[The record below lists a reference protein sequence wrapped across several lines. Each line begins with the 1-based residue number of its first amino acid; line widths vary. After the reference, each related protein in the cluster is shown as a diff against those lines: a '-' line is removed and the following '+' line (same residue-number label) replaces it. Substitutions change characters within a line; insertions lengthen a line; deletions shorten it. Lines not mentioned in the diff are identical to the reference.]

1 MALVARVSGDYPQ
14 ARRHLGKA
22 LGVAG
27 HVRDY
32 ETFMF
37 QMIMVLATAL
47 LLAKAG
53 QTKRAVELYAVAT
66 RYPLMANSRLVEDL
80 AGRQLAAVA
89 ARLPADVATAAQQ
102 GGHDGD
108 LETALDDLVAELE
121 V

>member
-14 ARRHLGKA
+14 ARRHLGEA

-47 LLAKAG
+47 LLADVG
-53 QTKRAVELYAVAT
+53 QTERAVELYALAS

-80 AGRQLAAVA
+80 AGREMAAVA
-89 ARLPADVATAAQQ
+89 ARLPADVAAAAEAR
-102 GGHDGD
+102 GRAGD
-108 LETALDDLVAELE
+108 LEATLAGLAAELE